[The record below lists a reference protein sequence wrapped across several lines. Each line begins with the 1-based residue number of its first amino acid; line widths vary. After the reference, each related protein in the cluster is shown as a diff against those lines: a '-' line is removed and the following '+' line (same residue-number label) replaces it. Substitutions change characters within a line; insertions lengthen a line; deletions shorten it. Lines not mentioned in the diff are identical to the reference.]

1 MFSRPIRNQDDIIS
15 TNDFFDVI
23 AIDINI
29 STPAEN
35 SMKPAE
41 LSYVEYFDTS
51 FNLQKCKVPELKRIA
66 KSKRLYV
73 SGNKRTL
80 IDRIHQHFIYEKNIT
95 TIQRVYRGALVRKSF
110 RLRGPAFKDRT
121 LCCNDTDF
129 STMDP
134 IDEIPAFQFFSFY
147 DSTRHIYG
155 CDIVSLTTLLEKR
168 GKLFNPYNREPFPIT
183 VQRDILTLS
192 RLTTI
197 ITNHKPNIAP
207 RIPTK
212 QQRRHVSPRQGA
224 TTLSNLIL
232 GQSTNGAV
240 PENIVVSNTGVNTG
254 ATTGVNTGANTGA
267 TTGVNTGATT
277 GATTPRFI
285 VNPLVT
291 IDYPNYDG
299 PAMMQRMHQ
308 MKQLSIDQ
316 RIQELFMEI
325 DGLGN
330 YTQAAWFTELAQREY
345 LRFYRCLYDI
355 WYYRAQLSF
364 NTRSYICPLVDPFHI
379 AMTIPNRFSDLSL
392 SNLRDCCLTVM
403 EHMIFSGVDTEF
415 RTLGALHVLSA
426 LTIVSVN
433 ARTSMPWL
441 YDSLIY

>member
-1 MFSRPIRNQDDIIS
+1 MFSRPIRNPEDITP

-23 AIDINI
+23 VNDITI

-41 LSYVEYFDTS
+41 LTYVEYFDTS

-80 IDRIHQHFIYEKNIT
+80 IDRIHQHFIYEKNVT
-95 TIQRVYRGALVRKSF
+95 NIQRIYKGYLVRKSF
-110 RLRGPAFKDRT
+110 RLRGPAFKNRS
-121 LCCNDTDF
+121 LCCNDSDF

-134 IDEIPAFQFFSFY
+134 IAEIPAFQFFSFY

-155 CDIVSLTTLLEKR
+155 CDIQSLTTLLEKR
-168 GKLFNPYNREPFPIT
+168 GKLFNPYNREPFPIA

-207 RIPTK
+207 RISVK
-212 QQRRHVSPRQGA
+212 QQRRNLSPRHVG
-224 TTLSNLIL
+224 TTLSNLIFD
-232 GQSTNGAV
+232 QSVNGVV
-240 PENIVVSNTGVNTG
+240 PENTVVSNTAG
-254 ATTGVNTGANTGA
+254 AA
-267 TTGVNTGATT
+267 TNAAG
-277 GATTPRFI
+277 PRFI

-291 IDYPNYDG
+291 LDYPNYDG
-299 PAMMQRMHQ
+299 PAMMQRMLQ
-308 MKQLSIDQ
+308 MNQQSIDQ

-330 YTQAAWFTELAQREY
+330 YTQATWFTELAQREY
-345 LRFYRCLYDI
+345 IRFYRCLYDI

-364 NTRSYICPLVDPFHI
+364 NTRSYICPLIDPFHI
-379 AMTIPNRFSDLSL
+379 AFTNPNGFSDLSL
-392 SNLRDCCLTVM
+392 ANLRNGCLTVM

>member
-1 MFSRPIRNQDDIIS
+1 MFSRPIRNPDDITP

-23 AIDINI
+23 VNDINI

-41 LSYVEYFDTS
+41 LTYVEYFDTS

-80 IDRIHQHFIYEKNIT
+80 IDRIHQHFIYEKNVT
-95 TIQRVYRGALVRKSF
+95 TIQRVYRGALVRKLF
-110 RLRGPAFKDRT
+110 RLRGPAFKNRS
-121 LCCNDTDF
+121 LCCNDSDF

-155 CDIVSLTTLLEKR
+155 CDIQSLTTLLEKR
-168 GKLFNPYNREPFPIT
+168 GKLFNPYNREPFPIA

-192 RLTTI
+192 RLTSI
-197 ITNHKPNIAP
+197 ITNNKPNIAP
-207 RIPTK
+207 RIPVK
-212 QQRRHVSPRQGA
+212 QQRRHLSPRQGA
-224 TTLSNLIL
+224 TTLSNLIFD
-232 GQSTNGAV
+232 QSTNGAV
-240 PENIVVSNTGVNTG
+240 PENIVVSNTG
-254 ATTGVNTGANTGA
+254 ATALANTA
-267 TTGVNTGATT
+267 STA
-277 GATTPRFI
+277 PRFI

-299 PAMMQRMHQ
+299 PAIMQRMQQ
-308 MKQLSIDQ
+308 MNQQPIDQ

-330 YTQAAWFTELAQREY
+330 YTQATWFTELAQREY
-345 LRFYRCLYDI
+345 IRFYRCLYDI

-364 NTRSYICPLVDPFHI
+364 NTRSYICPLIDPFHI
-379 AMTIPNRFSDLSL
+379 AFTNPNRFSDLSL
-392 SNLRDCCLTVM
+392 ANLRDGCLTVM